1 MDEQREFATAVSRTA
16 LHSAIHKEI
25 EMTTSKPV
33 ELGKVSEETKE
44 VGPGPIDHIGSLEG
58 PFTA

>member
-16 LHSAIHKEI
+16 LHSVIHKEI